1 MSLINSKSIES
12 AWSLFCAQLTPKLRC
27 REEGLPTS
35 LFAPFRGELPVD
47 GKVCS
52 DSLPPG
58 PDMQHLTR
66 SNCSLKLSIYGFGHA
81 GALVTAV
88 LGYLGEAVD
97 LQGLEYHVLACRL

>member
-1 MSLINSKSIES
+1 MSLINSKPIEP

-97 LQGLEYHVLACRL
+97 L